1 MATTTTATQEKAV
14 TPKEATAVPA
24 GKGKASEPKKAPG
37 VPIPETLLKKKK
49 DFRKT
54 PG

>member
-24 GKGKASEPKKAPG
+24 GKGKASEPY
-37 VPIPETLLKKKK
+37 ILYLL
-49 DFRKT
+49 FNNII
-54 PG
+54 